1 MDIRQT
7 VLDLNQE
14 FRKETFD
21 KKIIVQHI
29 NKIVQSYNQL
39 SQLAKNQTQP
49 DVEALQ
55 KSIEQGEKKFRKKVI
70 DLQTVMEIAKDL
82 SGSLEIANL
91 IKTIILTSMGHLL
104 VETGVVFVLD
114 KKKSRFQLREVKGIK
129 EDLSGIYLADDDP
142 FITLLRETGKPIQ
155 KSDLAGKEIPGTT
168 LELLRRMNCEI
179 AIPFLVKNKLN
190 GILVLGQRMGGVPFT
205 DFNLEFL
212 VTLGGFASI
221 AIENAGL
228 YQDLDNKVKDLSL
241 LYNIS
246 SEINKSEDQELV
258 IELLMDTLT
267 AGFGVKKCSLVLYD
281 ELKNIYHVERNVNLT
296 DEQAETYL
304 RILLDQQNPLS
315 TGERVFLS
323 QHEQL
328 AQKDL
333 ILSIPLTAGG
343 KKVGLLNLYAF
354 NEDFVYTEEFGTL
367 LSILASQIAPPLV
380 LSQYLSK
387 RNDYREQPYDF
398 IYHAVEDFVSRSQVS
413 GSDFSMARLVLN
425 DATLDYS
432 TVKDIGGKIR
442 TLMQDSD
449 LMIHSNFNEYL
460 VLMPSISKEEVQTL
474 FNDFIPTVSDV
485 GITHNIVSFPT
496 DGETANSLLGKL
508 LVVK

>member
-1 MDIRQT
+1 MDLRQT
-7 VLDLNQE
+7 VLELNQE
-14 FRKETFD
+14 FKKEHFD
-21 KKIIVQHI
+21 KKTVVQHI
-29 NKIVQSYNQL
+29 NKIVQAYNQL
-39 SQLAKNQTQP
+39 SQLSKSQVQP

-82 SGSLEIANL
+82 SGSLEISNL

-114 KKKSRFQLREVKGIK
+114 KKKSRFQIREVKGIK
-129 EDLSGIYLADDDP
+129 EDLSGIYLSADDP
-142 FITLLRETGKPIQ
+142 FIAWLKETGKPIQ
-155 KSDLAGKEIPGTT
+155 KTDLTGKGIPGTT
-168 LELLRRMNCEI
+168 LELLKRMNCEI
-179 AIPFLVKNKLN
+179 AIPFMVKNRLN

-205 DFNLEFL
+205 DFNIEFL

-246 SEINKSEDQELV
+246 SEINKSEDQDVV

-267 AGFGVKKCSLVLYD
+267 AGFGVKKCSLILYD
-281 ELKNIYHVERNVNLT
+281 ELKNIYHIERNVNLT

-304 RILLDQQNPLS
+304 QILLEQQNPLS
-315 TGERVFLS
+315 TGERFYLS
-323 QHEQL
+323 QHDKL
-328 AQKDL
+328 AQNDL

-354 NEDFVYTEEFGTL
+354 NDDFSYTEDFGAL

-413 GSDFSMARLVLN
+413 GSDFSIARLVLN
-425 DATLDYS
+425 QENLDYA

-442 TLMQDSD
+442 TLLQESD
-449 LMIHSNFNEYL
+449 MMIHSNFNEFL
-460 VLMPSISKEEVQTL
+460 ILMPSISKEEVQAL

-485 GITHNIVSFPT
+485 GVSHRIVSYPA
-496 DGETANSLLGKL
+496 DGETSNALLGKL
-508 LVVK
+508 LFVK